1 MSSCKINQSQGL
13 RHIGYIVSN
22 NGDRWLP
29 DSLDGYHVKYINSES
44 VCSISETNIILSIS

>member
-1 MSSCKINQSQGL
+1 MSSCKINQYQGL
-13 RHIGYIVSN
+13 HHIGYIVSN